1 MINIKKLHELI
12 DFENRIA
19 QICEDYPMAEKDI
32 WIPTLEALGD
42 DEDEII
48 ELMDNADETMLMLL
62 WPVYEELLDKFH
74 SEKMKSAVER
84 FFVNVDTKIKKE

>member
-19 QICEDYPMAEKDI
+19 QICEDYPMAKKDI

-48 ELMDNADETMLMLL
+48 ELMDNADEPMLMLL

-74 SEKMKSAVER
+74 SEKMKSSVER

>member
-48 ELMDNADETMLMLL
+48 ELMDNADEPILMLT

-74 SEKMKSAVER
+74 SEKMKSAVKR

>member
-48 ELMDNADETMLMLL
+48 QLMDNADEPILMLTC
-62 WPVYEELLDKFH
+62 PVYEELLDKFH
-74 SEKMKSAVER
+74 SEKMKSVVER